1 MELLNHINNMYE
13 FLPLGAMQDKSEK
26 TIKEH
31 IICFFSN
38 DYEKSWCSNINTN
51 MPCITE
57 AEIEDELYN
66 LNILI
71 AYETYILENG
81 GRNCAFYLF
90 KHKVTKEYYY
100 IKCDIDSA
108 YGFEGYFILNKLE
121 KLSEMLPIDVS
132 ETSPLG
138 ALAIKDKIT
147 DYIREYVP
155 MKD

>member
-1 MELLNHINNMYE
+1 MYE
-13 FLPLGAMQDKSEK
+13 FMALGSMENK
-26 TIKEH
+26 TEANIKEH

-38 DYEKSWCSNINTN
+38 DYDKSWCSNINTN

-71 AYETYILENG
+71 AYETYIVNNG
-81 GRNCAFYLF
+81 GRNCAFCLF
-90 KHKVTKEYYY
+90 RHKVTREYYY
-100 IKCDIDSA
+100 LKCDIDSA
-108 YGFEGYFILNKLE
+108 HGFEGYFILNKLE

-132 ETSPLG
+132 ESSQAKATEV
-138 ALAIKDKIT
+138 KEKIR

-155 MKD
+155 MRD